1 MLNLASLPNEILID
15 IIQYLYYASDVNSIS
30 QACHRLWQV
39 ADPWLYDRYALDC
52 SPRGLE
58 RITANGNTDALR
70 RLFAAGAG
78 FPHGKESTLPH
89 RPRNQFVPFDVA
101 TANGHLNI
109 ARLLVEVYGS
119 SGVDISLSFTNNSP
133 FFNAIQG
140 GHCDVIRYLLDVA
153 APPNR
158 LGYIWP
164 SNSAVIPQI
173 SRNCPP
179 SFLKSIVE
187 GPECDINAPSEFGI
201 PLLWRMV
208 EHWSPDAVEV
218 LLDAGADPM
227 VEHRCAGYYPYQ
239 TWMSTHLTPLYNAVF
254 HNREEMVRRLLKR
267 GTKEYLKTGL
277 KPEFLAR
284 MLETHG
290 PSVPCLILED
300 IFEPWRLCDSESDLL
315 YMLNLA
321 AANGDAQLVRQI
333 LDMSSTKASNSI
345 DIALGYAA
353 QNGHINVVEI
363 LLPSELSENGQ
374 VPQTYLMAIS
384 KACKGKQ
391 SHVIDLL
398 LERVGPEL
406 WTLSKELTRDGLA
419 KSGEDIK
426 FTRYLLEKNAFA
438 LSGPMDREILCH
450 GAMEHENFAL
460 LEYFLN
466 ELGIPSFKYQ
476 TKGIGGSCRFE
487 AIFREAVITGSI
499 DVFKFLLDREPVLD
513 PNNPNWGNILVEAT
527 SYNHLDIV
535 NLFLDNGFDVNTRY
549 RISGT
554 PEDSGWRSDS
564 ESNADP
570 PGNAELTTDMV
581 VASSEFPP
589 IRYATILEAAIFY
602 VIWPACMFDIG
613 EDDPPKIGMVRL
625 LLDRGADIYT
635 VNSKGQYLFECHTQ
649 KGQSAVIL
657 QEFLSRGVSPL
668 MPIRGTHESLW
679 SYAFKTAI
687 EVSSPGHWENASLL
701 SQCIMDQGLPC
712 EVFRS
717 LIPCDDRIPV
727 NMNQLAGEPLGGL
740 GEIPYRKEYVEALL
754 ESEVPCVG
762 V

>member
-1 MLNLASLPNEILID
+1 MPYLASLPNEILID

-30 QACHRLWQV
+30 QTCHRLWQV
-39 ADPWLYDRYALDC
+39 ADGRLYDRYAVDC

-58 RITANGNTDALR
+58 RIAANGNTDALR

-78 FPHGKESTLPH
+78 FPHGKESTLPPQ
-89 RPRNQFVPFDVA
+89 PRNQFVPFDVA

-109 ARLLVEVYGS
+109 ARLLVEVYGT

-133 FFNAIQG
+133 FFNAIKG
-140 GHCDVIRYLLDVA
+140 GHCDVIQYFLDVA

-164 SNSAVIPQI
+164 SNPPIIPQI
-173 SRNCPP
+173 SRTCPP
-179 SFLKSIVE
+179 SFLKSILK
-187 GPECDINAPSEFGI
+187 GPECDINSLSAFGI

-227 VEHRCAGYYPYQ
+227 AEHRCAEYYPYQ
-239 TWMSTHLTPLYNAVF
+239 IWMSNHLTPLYHAVF
-254 HNREEMVRRLLKR
+254 HNREDMVRRLLKR

-284 MLETHG
+284 MLEKHG

-300 IFEPWRLCDSESDLL
+300 IFEPWRLCVSESDLL
-315 YMLNLA
+315 YLLSLA
-321 AANGDAQLVRQI
+321 AANGDVQLVRQI
-333 LDMSSTKASNSI
+333 LDMSSTKARDSI

-353 QNGHINVVEI
+353 QYGHIDVIEI
-363 LLPSELSENGQ
+363 LLPSELPEDGQ
-374 VPQTYLMAIS
+374 VPQAYLMANS

-398 LERVGPEL
+398 LEHVGPEL
-406 WTLSKELTRDGLA
+406 WTLSKELTRDSLA
-419 KSGEDIK
+419 KSGEDIE

-438 LSGPMDREILCH
+438 LSEPIDRQILCER
-450 GAMEHENFAL
+450 AMEHENFAL

-466 ELGIPSFKYQ
+466 ELGIPSFKNR

-487 AIFREAVITGSI
+487 VIFREAVNTGSI
-499 DVFKFLLDREPVLD
+499 DVFKFLLDRGPVLD
-513 PNNPNWGNILVEAT
+513 PNNPNWGNVLIEAT

-535 NLFLDNGFDVNTRY
+535 SLFLSNGFHVNTRY

-564 ESNADP
+564 DSDADLP
-570 PGNAELTTDMV
+570 DNTELEADV
-581 VASSEFPP
+581 VDASPEFPP
-589 IRYATILEAAIFY
+589 IRYVTILEAAIFV
-602 VIWPACMFDIG
+602 VIWPACVFDIR

-635 VNSKGQYLFECHTQ
+635 VNSKGQYLFECHIQ

-668 MPIRGTHESLW
+668 IPIRGANESLW

-687 EVSSPGHWENASLL
+687 EVGSPGHWENASLL
-701 SQCIMDQGLPC
+701 SRCIMDQ
-712 EVFRS
+712 ES
-717 LIPCDDRIPV
+717 L
-727 NMNQLAGEPLGGL
+727 
-740 GEIPYRKEYVEALL
+740 
-754 ESEVPCVG
+754 
-762 V
+762 